1 MGDILSP
8 ALLGDLKHYAS
19 WLFIGLGSFFTLVG
33 AIGLMRMPDVFTR
46 MHATSVSDTLGAGF
60 LILGLILQAGLT
72 LVTLKLVFILGL
84 LFMTGP
90 VAAHALAQAA
100 LHAGTKP
107 LLSEDRLDRDLGAGA
122 DFESAAGTLDD
133 DMAPDQTGDNS
144 NANGKSAKTTAKP
157 KGSSS

>member
-1 MGDILSP
+1 MSDILSA
-8 ALLGDLKHYAS
+8 ALLGELNHYAS

-72 LVTLKLVFILGL
+72 LVTLKLIFILGL

-100 LHAGTKP
+100 LHAGAKP
-107 LLSEDRLDRDLGAGA
+107 LLSEDRRNRDLGTGADSGAGA
-122 DFESAAGTLDD
+122 GALDD
-133 DMAPDQTGDNS
+133 DMAAERAGDNS
-144 NANGKSAKTTAKP
+144 NTNGKPAKTMSQSKR
-157 KGSSS
+157 SSS